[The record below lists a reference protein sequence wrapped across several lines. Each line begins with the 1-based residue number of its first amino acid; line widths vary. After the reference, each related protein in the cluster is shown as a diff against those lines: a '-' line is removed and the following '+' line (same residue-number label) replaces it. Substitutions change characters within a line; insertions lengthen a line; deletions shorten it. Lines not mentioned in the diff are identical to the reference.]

1 MKLKW
6 ALRSLPQGAIF
17 PWGAAATKKAEGV
30 AIFATFG
37 FPGIA
42 RMP

>member
-17 PWGAAATKKAEGV
+17 LLGRCGSKKAEGV

-42 RMP
+42 QTP